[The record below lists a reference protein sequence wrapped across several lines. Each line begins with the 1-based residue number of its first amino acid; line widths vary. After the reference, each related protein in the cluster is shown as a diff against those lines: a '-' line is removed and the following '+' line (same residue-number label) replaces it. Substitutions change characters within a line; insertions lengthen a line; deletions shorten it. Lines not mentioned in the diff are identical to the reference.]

1 MIATSIEQ
9 SKKLLEL
16 GINPETADMCFDKG
30 VHSIKA
36 HLECDPIITYFTKDQ
51 YNELVDRYVPA
62 WSLNALIELLPEIK
76 GTPFVMQKFKTENN
90 NYYNL
95 EYEGIIML
103 PYCKSLVDGCVEMIE
118 KLKKENLI

>member
-16 GINPETADMCFDKG
+16 GINPETADMWYSYYGNSK
-30 VHSIKA
+30 
-36 HLECDPIITYFTKDQ
+36 
-51 YNELVDRYVPA
+51 YNSTIAYEGQQWFLCQIRNSRHDDIPC

-76 GTPFVMQKFKTENN
+76 GTPFVIQKFKTENN

-118 KLKKENLI
+118 KLKKENLL